1 MSVFLVDYEN
11 THSLSGIATL
21 SKDDKVVI
29 FYSQNANS
37 LTFDTH
43 KRIMESPATVE
54 YKYVGTGSQNALDFQ
69 LSTYLGYLV
78 STHND
83 SDEKIVIVSR
93 DKGFNNVVSFWK
105 HELSLEIQ
113 IAPNLCVETPQTA
126 TDNAEQQAAATVAQP
141 QEEQIAATTHRYRTG
156 ATTNGANCRS
166 RYRSYATRRRAKRLH
181 ANRCR
186 CNYGATNGNSATKT
200 STQKHSTKASDAT
213 KQCDDKSRRCR
224 GLFEELRCR
233 TDRRGNC
240 ATCTNRGKV
249 QNQSHR
255 QQPHQQAV
263 EGQRK
268 VRHHTENNQAVYQKI
283 VHVCNEI
290 SYMYAKI
297 HYIDTPKRQFA
308 KGQTA
313 SFLY

>member
-78 STHND
+78 STHKD

-141 QEEQIAATTHRYRTG
+141 QEEQIATLQQPTATEPEQQQTEQTSEVAIEATQTVADATTEQQT
-156 ATTNGANCRS
+156 ATPQ
-166 RYRSYATRRRAKRLH
+166 
-181 ANRCR
+181 
-186 CNYGATNGNSATKT
+186 
-200 STQKHSTKASDAT
+200 QKHQRKNTQQKRATQQNNVTIKAEDVVDCLKNSDVELTDEEIAQLAQIVVKYKTKATVNNHINKLLKDSA
-213 KQCDDKSRRCR
+213 KS
-224 GLFEELRCR
+224 GTIL
-233 TDRRGNC
+233 
-240 ATCTNRGKV
+240 
-249 QNQSHR
+249 
-255 QQPHQQAV
+255 
-263 EGQRK
+263 
-268 VRHHTENNQAVYQKI
+268 KI
-283 VHVCNEI
+283 I
-290 SYMYAKI
+290 KPFI
-297 HYIDTPKRQFA
+297 K
-308 KGQTA
+308 K
-313 SFLY
+313 

>member
-43 KRIMESPATVE
+43 KRIMESPAMVE

-78 STHND
+78 SAHKD
-83 SDEKIVIVSR
+83 SNEKIVIVSR

-126 TDNAEQQAAATVAQP
+126 IDNAEQQAAATVAQP
-141 QEEQIAATTHRYRTG
+141 QEEQIATLQQPTATEPEQQQTEQTAKVAIEATQPVAEQNDHTQTFADATTEQQT
-156 ATTNGANCRS
+156 ATPQQKQQRKNTQQKR
-166 RYRSYATRRRAKRLH
+166 ATQQNNVAIKAEDVVDCLK
-181 ANRCR
+181 
-186 CNYGATNGNSATKT
+186 NSDVELTDEEIAQLAQIVVKY
-200 STQKHSTKASDAT
+200 KTKATVNNHINKLLKDSA
-213 KQCDDKSRRCR
+213 KS
-224 GLFEELRCR
+224 GTIL
-233 TDRRGNC
+233 
-240 ATCTNRGKV
+240 
-249 QNQSHR
+249 
-255 QQPHQQAV
+255 
-263 EGQRK
+263 
-268 VRHHTENNQAVYQKI
+268 KI
-283 VHVCNEI
+283 I
-290 SYMYAKI
+290 KPFI
-297 HYIDTPKRQFA
+297 K
-308 KGQTA
+308 K
-313 SFLY
+313 

>member
-78 STHND
+78 STHKD

-141 QEEQIAATTHRYRTG
+141 QEEQIATLQQPTATEPEQQQTEQTAEVAIEATQPVAEQNDHTQTVADATTEQQT
-156 ATTNGANCRS
+156 ATPQ
-166 RYRSYATRRRAKRLH
+166 
-181 ANRCR
+181 
-186 CNYGATNGNSATKT
+186 
-200 STQKHSTKASDAT
+200 QKHQRKNTQQKRATQQNNVSIKAEDVVDCLKNSDVELTDEEIAQLAQIVVKYKTKATVNNHINKLLKDSA
-213 KQCDDKSRRCR
+213 KS
-224 GLFEELRCR
+224 GTIL
-233 TDRRGNC
+233 
-240 ATCTNRGKV
+240 
-249 QNQSHR
+249 
-255 QQPHQQAV
+255 
-263 EGQRK
+263 
-268 VRHHTENNQAVYQKI
+268 KI
-283 VHVCNEI
+283 I
-290 SYMYAKI
+290 KPFI
-297 HYIDTPKRQFA
+297 K
-308 KGQTA
+308 K
-313 SFLY
+313 

>member
-78 STHND
+78 STHKD

-141 QEEQIAATTHRYRTG
+141 QEEQIATLQQPTATEPEQQQTEQTAEVAIEATQPVAEQNDHTQTVADATTEQQT
-156 ATTNGANCRS
+156 ATVQ
-166 RYRSYATRRRAKRLH
+166 
-181 ANRCR
+181 
-186 CNYGATNGNSATKT
+186 
-200 STQKHSTKASDAT
+200 QKHQRKNTQQKRATQQNNVTIKAEDVVDCLKNSDVELTDEEIAQLAQIVVKYKTKATVNNHINKLLKDSA
-213 KQCDDKSRRCR
+213 KS
-224 GLFEELRCR
+224 GTIL
-233 TDRRGNC
+233 
-240 ATCTNRGKV
+240 
-249 QNQSHR
+249 
-255 QQPHQQAV
+255 
-263 EGQRK
+263 
-268 VRHHTENNQAVYQKI
+268 KI
-283 VHVCNEI
+283 I
-290 SYMYAKI
+290 KPFI
-297 HYIDTPKRQFA
+297 K
-308 KGQTA
+308 K
-313 SFLY
+313 

>member
-78 STHND
+78 SAHKD

-141 QEEQIAATTHRYRTG
+141 QEEQIATLQQPTATEPEQQQTEQTAKVAIEATQPVAEQNDHTQTFADATTEQQT
-156 ATTNGANCRS
+156 ATPQ
-166 RYRSYATRRRAKRLH
+166 
-181 ANRCR
+181 
-186 CNYGATNGNSATKT
+186 
-200 STQKHSTKASDAT
+200 QKHQRKNTQQKRATQQNNVAIKAEDVVDCLKNSDVELTDEEIAQLAQIVVKYKTKATVNNHINKLLKDSA
-213 KQCDDKSRRCR
+213 KS
-224 GLFEELRCR
+224 GTIL
-233 TDRRGNC
+233 
-240 ATCTNRGKV
+240 
-249 QNQSHR
+249 
-255 QQPHQQAV
+255 
-263 EGQRK
+263 
-268 VRHHTENNQAVYQKI
+268 KI
-283 VHVCNEI
+283 I
-290 SYMYAKI
+290 KPFI
-297 HYIDTPKRQFA
+297 K
-308 KGQTA
+308 K
-313 SFLY
+313 

>member
-78 STHND
+78 STHKD

-126 TDNAEQQAAATVAQP
+126 TDNDEQQAAATVAQP
-141 QEEQIAATTHRYRTG
+141 QEEQIATLQQPTATEPEQQQTEQTAEVAIEATQPVAEQNDHTQTVADATTEQQT
-156 ATTNGANCRS
+156 ATVQ
-166 RYRSYATRRRAKRLH
+166 
-181 ANRCR
+181 
-186 CNYGATNGNSATKT
+186 
-200 STQKHSTKASDAT
+200 QKHQRKNTQQKRATQQNNVTIKAEDVVDCLKNSDVELTDEEIAQLAQIVVKYKTKATVNNHINKLLKDSA
-213 KQCDDKSRRCR
+213 KS
-224 GLFEELRCR
+224 GTIL
-233 TDRRGNC
+233 
-240 ATCTNRGKV
+240 
-249 QNQSHR
+249 
-255 QQPHQQAV
+255 
-263 EGQRK
+263 
-268 VRHHTENNQAVYQKI
+268 KI
-283 VHVCNEI
+283 I
-290 SYMYAKI
+290 KPFI
-297 HYIDTPKRQFA
+297 K
-308 KGQTA
+308 K
-313 SFLY
+313 

>member
-78 STHND
+78 SAHKD

-126 TDNAEQQAAATVAQP
+126 IDNAEQQAAATVAQP
-141 QEEQIAATTHRYRTG
+141 QEEQIATLQQPTATEPEQQQTEQTAEVAIEATQLVAEQNDHTQTVADATTEQQT
-156 ATTNGANCRS
+156 ATPQ
-166 RYRSYATRRRAKRLH
+166 
-181 ANRCR
+181 
-186 CNYGATNGNSATKT
+186 
-200 STQKHSTKASDAT
+200 QKHQRKNTQQKRATQQNNVTIKAEDVVDCLKNSDVELTDEEIAQLAQIVVKYKTKATVNNHINKLLKDSA
-213 KQCDDKSRRCR
+213 KS
-224 GLFEELRCR
+224 GTIL
-233 TDRRGNC
+233 
-240 ATCTNRGKV
+240 
-249 QNQSHR
+249 
-255 QQPHQQAV
+255 
-263 EGQRK
+263 
-268 VRHHTENNQAVYQKI
+268 KI
-283 VHVCNEI
+283 I
-290 SYMYAKI
+290 KPFI
-297 HYIDTPKRQFA
+297 K
-308 KGQTA
+308 K
-313 SFLY
+313 

>member
-78 STHND
+78 STHKD

-126 TDNAEQQAAATVAQP
+126 IDNAEQQAAATVAQP
-141 QEEQIAATTHRYRTG
+141 QEEQIATLQQPTATEPEQQQTEQTAEVAIEATQPVAEQNDHTQTVADATTEQQT
-156 ATTNGANCRS
+156 ATPQ
-166 RYRSYATRRRAKRLH
+166 
-181 ANRCR
+181 
-186 CNYGATNGNSATKT
+186 
-200 STQKHSTKASDAT
+200 QKHQRKNTQQKRATQQNNVTIKAEDVVDCLKNSDVELTDEEIAQLAQIVVKYKTKATVNNHINKLLKDSA
-213 KQCDDKSRRCR
+213 KS
-224 GLFEELRCR
+224 GTIL
-233 TDRRGNC
+233 
-240 ATCTNRGKV
+240 
-249 QNQSHR
+249 
-255 QQPHQQAV
+255 
-263 EGQRK
+263 
-268 VRHHTENNQAVYQKI
+268 KI
-283 VHVCNEI
+283 I
-290 SYMYAKI
+290 KPFI
-297 HYIDTPKRQFA
+297 K
-308 KGQTA
+308 K
-313 SFLY
+313 

>member
-78 STHND
+78 STHKD

-141 QEEQIAATTHRYRTG
+141 QEEQIATLQQPTATEPEQQQTEQTAEVAIEATQPVAEQNDHTQTVADATTEQQT
-156 ATTNGANCRS
+156 ATAQ
-166 RYRSYATRRRAKRLH
+166 
-181 ANRCR
+181 
-186 CNYGATNGNSATKT
+186 
-200 STQKHSTKASDAT
+200 QKHQRKNTQQKRATQQNNVTIKAEDVVDCLKNSDVELTDEEIAQLAQIVVKYKTKATVNNHINKLLKDSS
-213 KQCDDKSRRCR
+213 KS
-224 GLFEELRCR
+224 GTIL
-233 TDRRGNC
+233 
-240 ATCTNRGKV
+240 
-249 QNQSHR
+249 
-255 QQPHQQAV
+255 
-263 EGQRK
+263 
-268 VRHHTENNQAVYQKI
+268 KI
-283 VHVCNEI
+283 I
-290 SYMYAKI
+290 KPFI
-297 HYIDTPKRQFA
+297 K
-308 KGQTA
+308 K
-313 SFLY
+313 

>member
-78 STHND
+78 STHKD

-141 QEEQIAATTHRYRTG
+141 QEEQIATLLQPTATEPEQQQTEQTAEVAIEATQPVAEQNDHTQTVADATTEQQT
-156 ATTNGANCRS
+156 ATAQ
-166 RYRSYATRRRAKRLH
+166 
-181 ANRCR
+181 
-186 CNYGATNGNSATKT
+186 
-200 STQKHSTKASDAT
+200 QKHQRKNTQQKRATQQNNVSIKAEDVVDCLKNSDVELTDEEIAQLAQIVVKYKTKATVNNHINKLLKDSA
-213 KQCDDKSRRCR
+213 KS
-224 GLFEELRCR
+224 GTIL
-233 TDRRGNC
+233 
-240 ATCTNRGKV
+240 
-249 QNQSHR
+249 
-255 QQPHQQAV
+255 
-263 EGQRK
+263 
-268 VRHHTENNQAVYQKI
+268 KI
-283 VHVCNEI
+283 I
-290 SYMYAKI
+290 KPFI
-297 HYIDTPKRQFA
+297 K
-308 KGQTA
+308 K
-313 SFLY
+313 

>member
-78 STHND
+78 SAHKD

-126 TDNAEQQAAATVAQP
+126 IDNAEQQAAATVAQP
-141 QEEQIAATTHRYRTG
+141 QEEQIATLQQPTATEPEQQQTEQTAEVAIEATQPVAEQNDHTQTVADATTEQQT
-156 ATTNGANCRS
+156 ATPP
-166 RYRSYATRRRAKRLH
+166 
-181 ANRCR
+181 
-186 CNYGATNGNSATKT
+186 
-200 STQKHSTKASDAT
+200 QKHQRKNTQQKRATQQNNVTIKAEDVVDCLKNSDVELTDEEIAQLAQIVVKYKTKATVNNHINKLLKDSA
-213 KQCDDKSRRCR
+213 KS
-224 GLFEELRCR
+224 GTIL
-233 TDRRGNC
+233 
-240 ATCTNRGKV
+240 
-249 QNQSHR
+249 
-255 QQPHQQAV
+255 
-263 EGQRK
+263 
-268 VRHHTENNQAVYQKI
+268 KI
-283 VHVCNEI
+283 I
-290 SYMYAKI
+290 KPFI
-297 HYIDTPKRQFA
+297 K
-308 KGQTA
+308 K
-313 SFLY
+313 

>member
-21 SKDDKVVI
+21 SKDDNVVI

-78 STHND
+78 STHKD

-141 QEEQIAATTHRYRTG
+141 QEEQIATLQQPTATEPEQQQTEQTAEVAIEATQPVAEQNDHTQPVADATTEQQT
-156 ATTNGANCRS
+156 ATPQ
-166 RYRSYATRRRAKRLH
+166 
-181 ANRCR
+181 
-186 CNYGATNGNSATKT
+186 
-200 STQKHSTKASDAT
+200 QKHQRKNTQQKRATQQNNVTIKPEDVVDCLKNSDVELTDEEIAQLAQIVVKYKTKATVNNHINKLLKDSA
-213 KQCDDKSRRCR
+213 KS
-224 GLFEELRCR
+224 GTIL
-233 TDRRGNC
+233 
-240 ATCTNRGKV
+240 
-249 QNQSHR
+249 
-255 QQPHQQAV
+255 
-263 EGQRK
+263 
-268 VRHHTENNQAVYQKI
+268 KI
-283 VHVCNEI
+283 I
-290 SYMYAKI
+290 KPFI
-297 HYIDTPKRQFA
+297 K
-308 KGQTA
+308 K
-313 SFLY
+313 

>member
-43 KRIMESPATVE
+43 KCIMESPATVE

-78 STHND
+78 STHKD

-126 TDNAEQQAAATVAQP
+126 IDNAEQQAAATVAQP
-141 QEEQIAATTHRYRTG
+141 QEEQIATLQQPTATEPEQQQTEQTAEVAIEATQPVAEQNDHTQTVADATTEQQT
-156 ATTNGANCRS
+156 ATPQ
-166 RYRSYATRRRAKRLH
+166 
-181 ANRCR
+181 
-186 CNYGATNGNSATKT
+186 
-200 STQKHSTKASDAT
+200 QKHQRKNTQQKRATQQNNVTVKAEDVVDCLKNSDVELTDEEIAQLAQIVVKYKTKATVNNHINKLLKDSA
-213 KQCDDKSRRCR
+213 KS
-224 GLFEELRCR
+224 GTIL
-233 TDRRGNC
+233 
-240 ATCTNRGKV
+240 
-249 QNQSHR
+249 
-255 QQPHQQAV
+255 
-263 EGQRK
+263 
-268 VRHHTENNQAVYQKI
+268 KI
-283 VHVCNEI
+283 I
-290 SYMYAKI
+290 KPFI
-297 HYIDTPKRQFA
+297 K
-308 KGQTA
+308 K
-313 SFLY
+313 

>member
-78 STHND
+78 STHKD

-126 TDNAEQQAAATVAQP
+126 IDNAEQQAAATVAQP
-141 QEEQIAATTHRYRTG
+141 QEEQIATLQQPTATEPEQQQTEQTAKVAIEATQPVAEQNDHTQTFADATTEQQT
-156 ATTNGANCRS
+156 ATPQ
-166 RYRSYATRRRAKRLH
+166 
-181 ANRCR
+181 
-186 CNYGATNGNSATKT
+186 
-200 STQKHSTKASDAT
+200 QKHQRKNTQQKRATQQNNVAIKAEDVVDCLKNSDVELTDEEIAQLAQIVVKYKTKATVNNHINKLLKDSA
-213 KQCDDKSRRCR
+213 KS
-224 GLFEELRCR
+224 GTIL
-233 TDRRGNC
+233 
-240 ATCTNRGKV
+240 
-249 QNQSHR
+249 
-255 QQPHQQAV
+255 
-263 EGQRK
+263 
-268 VRHHTENNQAVYQKI
+268 KI
-283 VHVCNEI
+283 I
-290 SYMYAKI
+290 KPFI
-297 HYIDTPKRQFA
+297 K
-308 KGQTA
+308 K
-313 SFLY
+313 

>member
-78 STHND
+78 STHKD

-141 QEEQIAATTHRYRTG
+141 QEEQIATLQQPTATEPEQQQTEQTAEVAIETTQPVAEQNDHTQTVADATTEQQT
-156 ATTNGANCRS
+156 ATAQ
-166 RYRSYATRRRAKRLH
+166 
-181 ANRCR
+181 
-186 CNYGATNGNSATKT
+186 
-200 STQKHSTKASDAT
+200 QKHQRKNTQQKRATQQNNVTIKAEDVVDCLKNSDVELTDEEIAQLAQIVVKYKTKATVNNHINKLLKDSA
-213 KQCDDKSRRCR
+213 KS
-224 GLFEELRCR
+224 GTIL
-233 TDRRGNC
+233 
-240 ATCTNRGKV
+240 
-249 QNQSHR
+249 
-255 QQPHQQAV
+255 
-263 EGQRK
+263 
-268 VRHHTENNQAVYQKI
+268 KI
-283 VHVCNEI
+283 I
-290 SYMYAKI
+290 KPFI
-297 HYIDTPKRQFA
+297 K
-308 KGQTA
+308 K
-313 SFLY
+313 

>member
-78 STHND
+78 STHKDN
-83 SDEKIVIVSR
+83 DEKIVIVSR

-126 TDNAEQQAAATVAQP
+126 TDNAEQQAAATIAQP
-141 QEEQIAATTHRYRTG
+141 QEEQIATLQQPTATEPEQQQTEQTAEVAIEATQPVAEQNDHTQTVAEATTEQQT
-156 ATTNGANCRS
+156 ATPQ
-166 RYRSYATRRRAKRLH
+166 
-181 ANRCR
+181 
-186 CNYGATNGNSATKT
+186 
-200 STQKHSTKASDAT
+200 QKHQRKNTQQKRATQQNNVTIKAEDVVDCLKNSDVELTDEEIAQLAQIVVKYKTKATVNNHINKLLKDSA
-213 KQCDDKSRRCR
+213 KS
-224 GLFEELRCR
+224 GTIL
-233 TDRRGNC
+233 
-240 ATCTNRGKV
+240 
-249 QNQSHR
+249 
-255 QQPHQQAV
+255 
-263 EGQRK
+263 
-268 VRHHTENNQAVYQKI
+268 KI
-283 VHVCNEI
+283 I
-290 SYMYAKI
+290 KPFI
-297 HYIDTPKRQFA
+297 K
-308 KGQTA
+308 K
-313 SFLY
+313 

>member
-78 STHND
+78 STHKD

-141 QEEQIAATTHRYRTG
+141 QEEQIATLQQPTATEPEQQQTEQTAEVAIEATQPVAEQNDHAQTVADATTEQQT
-156 ATTNGANCRS
+156 ATPQ
-166 RYRSYATRRRAKRLH
+166 
-181 ANRCR
+181 
-186 CNYGATNGNSATKT
+186 
-200 STQKHSTKASDAT
+200 QKHQRKNTQQKRATQQNNVTIKAEDVVDCLKNSDVELTDEEIAQLAQIVVKYKTKATVNNHINKLLKDSA
-213 KQCDDKSRRCR
+213 KS
-224 GLFEELRCR
+224 GTIL
-233 TDRRGNC
+233 
-240 ATCTNRGKV
+240 
-249 QNQSHR
+249 
-255 QQPHQQAV
+255 
-263 EGQRK
+263 
-268 VRHHTENNQAVYQKI
+268 KI
-283 VHVCNEI
+283 I
-290 SYMYAKI
+290 KPFI
-297 HYIDTPKRQFA
+297 K
-308 KGQTA
+308 K
-313 SFLY
+313 

>member
-43 KRIMESPATVE
+43 KRIMESSATVE

-78 STHND
+78 SAHKD

-126 TDNAEQQAAATVAQP
+126 IDNAEQQAAATVAQP
-141 QEEQIAATTHRYRTG
+141 QEEQIATLQQPTATEPEQQQTEQTAEVAIEATQPVAEQNDQTQTVADATTEQQT
-156 ATTNGANCRS
+156 ATPQ
-166 RYRSYATRRRAKRLH
+166 
-181 ANRCR
+181 
-186 CNYGATNGNSATKT
+186 
-200 STQKHSTKASDAT
+200 QKHQRKNTQQKRATQQNNVTIKAEDVVDCLKNSDVELTDEEIAQLAQIVVKYKTKATVNNHINKLLKDSA
-213 KQCDDKSRRCR
+213 KS
-224 GLFEELRCR
+224 GTIL
-233 TDRRGNC
+233 
-240 ATCTNRGKV
+240 
-249 QNQSHR
+249 
-255 QQPHQQAV
+255 
-263 EGQRK
+263 
-268 VRHHTENNQAVYQKI
+268 KI
-283 VHVCNEI
+283 I
-290 SYMYAKI
+290 KPFI
-297 HYIDTPKRQFA
+297 K
-308 KGQTA
+308 K
-313 SFLY
+313 

>member
-11 THSLSGIATL
+11 THSLTGIATL

-78 STHND
+78 STHKD

-141 QEEQIAATTHRYRTG
+141 QEEQIATLQQPTATKPEQQQTEQTAEVAIEATQPVAEQNDHTQTVADATTEQQT
-156 ATTNGANCRS
+156 ATPQ
-166 RYRSYATRRRAKRLH
+166 
-181 ANRCR
+181 
-186 CNYGATNGNSATKT
+186 
-200 STQKHSTKASDAT
+200 QKHQRKNTQQKRATQQNNVTIKAEDVVDCLKNSDVELTDEEIAQLAQIVVKYKTKATVNNHINKLLKDSA
-213 KQCDDKSRRCR
+213 KS
-224 GLFEELRCR
+224 GTIL
-233 TDRRGNC
+233 
-240 ATCTNRGKV
+240 
-249 QNQSHR
+249 
-255 QQPHQQAV
+255 
-263 EGQRK
+263 
-268 VRHHTENNQAVYQKI
+268 KI
-283 VHVCNEI
+283 I
-290 SYMYAKI
+290 KPFI
-297 HYIDTPKRQFA
+297 K
-308 KGQTA
+308 K
-313 SFLY
+313 

>member
-43 KRIMESPATVE
+43 KRIMESPTTVE
-54 YKYVGTGSQNALDFQ
+54 YKYFGTGSQNALDFQ

-78 STHND
+78 STHKD

-126 TDNAEQQAAATVAQP
+126 TDNTEQQAAATVAQP
-141 QEEQIAATTHRYRTG
+141 QEEQIATLQQPTATEPEQQQTEQTFEVAIEATQPVAEQNDYTQTVADATTEQQT
-156 ATTNGANCRS
+156 ATPQ
-166 RYRSYATRRRAKRLH
+166 
-181 ANRCR
+181 
-186 CNYGATNGNSATKT
+186 
-200 STQKHSTKASDAT
+200 QKHQRKNTQQKRATQQNNVTIKTEDVVDCLKNSDVELTAEEIAQLAQIVVKYKTKATVNNHINKLLKDSA
-213 KQCDDKSRRCR
+213 KS
-224 GLFEELRCR
+224 GTIL
-233 TDRRGNC
+233 
-240 ATCTNRGKV
+240 
-249 QNQSHR
+249 
-255 QQPHQQAV
+255 
-263 EGQRK
+263 
-268 VRHHTENNQAVYQKI
+268 KI
-283 VHVCNEI
+283 I
-290 SYMYAKI
+290 KPFI
-297 HYIDTPKRQFA
+297 K
-308 KGQTA
+308 K
-313 SFLY
+313 

>member
-78 STHND
+78 STHKD

-141 QEEQIAATTHRYRTG
+141 QEEQIATLQQPTATEPEQQQTEQTAEVAIETTQPVAEQNDHTQTVADATTEQQT
-156 ATTNGANCRS
+156 ATAQ
-166 RYRSYATRRRAKRLH
+166 
-181 ANRCR
+181 
-186 CNYGATNGNSATKT
+186 
-200 STQKHSTKASDAT
+200 QKHQRKNTQQKRATQQNNVTIKAEDVVDCLKNSDVELTDEEIAQLAQIVVKYKTKATVNNHINKLLKDSA
-213 KQCDDKSRRCR
+213 KS
-224 GLFEELRCR
+224 GTIL
-233 TDRRGNC
+233 
-240 ATCTNRGKV
+240 
-249 QNQSHR
+249 
-255 QQPHQQAV
+255 
-263 EGQRK
+263 
-268 VRHHTENNQAVYQKI
+268 KI
-283 VHVCNEI
+283 I
-290 SYMYAKI
+290 KP
-297 HYIDTPKRQFA
+297 YIK
-308 KGQTA
+308 K
-313 SFLY
+313 

>member
-78 STHND
+78 STHKD
-83 SDEKIVIVSR
+83 SEEKIVIVSR

-113 IAPNLCVETPQTA
+113 IATNLCVETPQTA

-141 QEEQIAATTHRYRTG
+141 QEEQIATLQQPTATEPEQQQTEQTFEVAIEATQPVAEQNDHTQTVADATTEQQT
-156 ATTNGANCRS
+156 ATPQ
-166 RYRSYATRRRAKRLH
+166 
-181 ANRCR
+181 
-186 CNYGATNGNSATKT
+186 
-200 STQKHSTKASDAT
+200 QKHQRKNTQQKRATQQNNVTIKAEDVVDCLKNSDVELTDEEIAQLAQIVVKYKTKATVNNHINKLLKDSA
-213 KQCDDKSRRCR
+213 KS
-224 GLFEELRCR
+224 GTIL
-233 TDRRGNC
+233 
-240 ATCTNRGKV
+240 
-249 QNQSHR
+249 
-255 QQPHQQAV
+255 
-263 EGQRK
+263 
-268 VRHHTENNQAVYQKI
+268 KI
-283 VHVCNEI
+283 I
-290 SYMYAKI
+290 KPFI
-297 HYIDTPKRQFA
+297 K
-308 KGQTA
+308 K
-313 SFLY
+313 

>member
-78 STHND
+78 STHKD

-141 QEEQIAATTHRYRTG
+141 QEEQIATLQQPTATEPEQQQTEQTAEVAIEATQPVAEQNNHTQTVADATTEQQT
-156 ATTNGANCRS
+156 ATPQPKHQRKNTQQKR
-166 RYRSYATRRRAKRLH
+166 ATQQNIVTIKAEDVVDCLK
-181 ANRCR
+181 
-186 CNYGATNGNSATKT
+186 NSDVELTDEEIAQLAQIVVKY
-200 STQKHSTKASDAT
+200 KTKATVNNHINKLLKDSA
-213 KQCDDKSRRCR
+213 KS
-224 GLFEELRCR
+224 GTIL
-233 TDRRGNC
+233 
-240 ATCTNRGKV
+240 
-249 QNQSHR
+249 
-255 QQPHQQAV
+255 
-263 EGQRK
+263 
-268 VRHHTENNQAVYQKI
+268 KI
-283 VHVCNEI
+283 I
-290 SYMYAKI
+290 KPFI
-297 HYIDTPKRQFA
+297 K
-308 KGQTA
+308 K
-313 SFLY
+313 

>member
-78 STHND
+78 STHKD

-113 IAPNLCVETPQTA
+113 IASNLCVETPQTA

-141 QEEQIAATTHRYRTG
+141 QEEQIATLQQPTATEPEQQQTEQTAEVAIEATQPVAEQNDHTQTVAEATTEQQT
-156 ATTNGANCRS
+156 ATPQ
-166 RYRSYATRRRAKRLH
+166 
-181 ANRCR
+181 
-186 CNYGATNGNSATKT
+186 
-200 STQKHSTKASDAT
+200 QKHQRKNTQQKRATQQNNVTIKAEDVVDCLKNSDVELTDEEIAQLAQIVVKYKTKATVNNHINKLLKDSA
-213 KQCDDKSRRCR
+213 KS
-224 GLFEELRCR
+224 GTIL
-233 TDRRGNC
+233 
-240 ATCTNRGKV
+240 
-249 QNQSHR
+249 
-255 QQPHQQAV
+255 
-263 EGQRK
+263 
-268 VRHHTENNQAVYQKI
+268 KI
-283 VHVCNEI
+283 I
-290 SYMYAKI
+290 KPFI
-297 HYIDTPKRQFA
+297 K
-308 KGQTA
+308 K
-313 SFLY
+313 

>member
-78 STHND
+78 STHKD

-141 QEEQIAATTHRYRTG
+141 QEEQIATLQQPTATEPEQQQTEQTAEVAIEATQPVAEQNDHTQTVADATTEQQT
-156 ATTNGANCRS
+156 ATVQ
-166 RYRSYATRRRAKRLH
+166 
-181 ANRCR
+181 
-186 CNYGATNGNSATKT
+186 
-200 STQKHSTKASDAT
+200 QKHQRKNTKQKRATQQNNVTIKAEDVVDCLKNSDVELTDEEIAQLAQIVVKYKTKATVNNHINKLLKDSA
-213 KQCDDKSRRCR
+213 KS
-224 GLFEELRCR
+224 GTIL
-233 TDRRGNC
+233 
-240 ATCTNRGKV
+240 
-249 QNQSHR
+249 
-255 QQPHQQAV
+255 
-263 EGQRK
+263 
-268 VRHHTENNQAVYQKI
+268 KI
-283 VHVCNEI
+283 I
-290 SYMYAKI
+290 KPFI
-297 HYIDTPKRQFA
+297 K
-308 KGQTA
+308 K
-313 SFLY
+313 

>member
-78 STHND
+78 STHKD

-141 QEEQIAATTHRYRTG
+141 QEEQIATLQQPTATEPEQQQTEQTAEVAIE
-156 ATTNGANCRS
+156 ATQPVAEQND
-166 RYRSYATRRRAKRLH
+166 H
-181 ANRCR
+181 
-186 CNYGATNGNSATKT
+186 
-200 STQKHSTKASDAT
+200 TQTVSDAT
-213 KQCDDKSRRCR
+213 TEQQ
-224 GLFEELRCR
+224 
-233 TDRRGNC
+233 T
-240 ATCTNRGKV
+240 ATP
-249 QNQSHR
+249 
-255 QQPHQQAV
+255 QQKH
-263 EGQRK
+263 QRK
-268 VRHHTENNQAVYQKI
+268 NTQQKRATQQNNVTIKAEDVVDCLKNSDVELTDEEIAQLAQIVVKYKTKATVNNHINKLLKDSAKSGTILKI
-283 VHVCNEI
+283 I
-290 SYMYAKI
+290 KPFI
-297 HYIDTPKRQFA
+297 K
-308 KGQTA
+308 K
-313 SFLY
+313 

>member
-11 THSLSGIATL
+11 THSLSSIATL

-78 STHND
+78 STHKD

-141 QEEQIAATTHRYRTG
+141 QEEQIATLQQPTATEPKQQQTEQTSEVAIEATQPVAEQNDHTQTVAEATTEQQT
-156 ATTNGANCRS
+156 ATAQ
-166 RYRSYATRRRAKRLH
+166 
-181 ANRCR
+181 
-186 CNYGATNGNSATKT
+186 
-200 STQKHSTKASDAT
+200 QKHQRKNTQQKRATQQNNVTIKAEDVVDCLKNSDVELTDEEIAQLAQIVVKYKTKATVNNHINKLLKDSA
-213 KQCDDKSRRCR
+213 KS
-224 GLFEELRCR
+224 GTIL
-233 TDRRGNC
+233 
-240 ATCTNRGKV
+240 
-249 QNQSHR
+249 
-255 QQPHQQAV
+255 
-263 EGQRK
+263 
-268 VRHHTENNQAVYQKI
+268 KI
-283 VHVCNEI
+283 I
-290 SYMYAKI
+290 KPFI
-297 HYIDTPKRQFA
+297 K
-308 KGQTA
+308 K
-313 SFLY
+313 

>member
-78 STHND
+78 STHKD

-141 QEEQIAATTHRYRTG
+141 QEEQIATLQQPTATEPEQQQTEQTAEVAIEATQPVAEQNDHTQTVADATTEQQT
-156 ATTNGANCRS
+156 ATAQ
-166 RYRSYATRRRAKRLH
+166 
-181 ANRCR
+181 
-186 CNYGATNGNSATKT
+186 
-200 STQKHSTKASDAT
+200 QKHQRKNTQQKRATQQNNVTIKAEDVVDYLKNSDVELTDEEIAQLAQIVVKYKTKATVNNHINKLLKDSA
-213 KQCDDKSRRCR
+213 KS
-224 GLFEELRCR
+224 GTIL
-233 TDRRGNC
+233 
-240 ATCTNRGKV
+240 
-249 QNQSHR
+249 
-255 QQPHQQAV
+255 
-263 EGQRK
+263 
-268 VRHHTENNQAVYQKI
+268 KI
-283 VHVCNEI
+283 I
-290 SYMYAKI
+290 KPFI
-297 HYIDTPKRQFA
+297 K
-308 KGQTA
+308 K
-313 SFLY
+313 

>member
-78 STHND
+78 SAHKD

-126 TDNAEQQAAATVAQP
+126 IDNAEQQAAATVAQP
-141 QEEQIAATTHRYRTG
+141 QEEQIATLQQPTATEPEQQQTEQTAEVAIEATQPVAEQNDQAQAVADATTEQQT
-156 ATTNGANCRS
+156 ATPQ
-166 RYRSYATRRRAKRLH
+166 
-181 ANRCR
+181 
-186 CNYGATNGNSATKT
+186 
-200 STQKHSTKASDAT
+200 QKHQRKNTQQKRATQQNNVTIKAEDVVDCLKNSDVELTDEEIAQLAQIVVKYKTKATVNNHINKLLKDSA
-213 KQCDDKSRRCR
+213 KS
-224 GLFEELRCR
+224 GTIL
-233 TDRRGNC
+233 
-240 ATCTNRGKV
+240 
-249 QNQSHR
+249 
-255 QQPHQQAV
+255 
-263 EGQRK
+263 
-268 VRHHTENNQAVYQKI
+268 KI
-283 VHVCNEI
+283 I
-290 SYMYAKI
+290 KPFI
-297 HYIDTPKRQFA
+297 K
-308 KGQTA
+308 K
-313 SFLY
+313 

>member
-78 STHND
+78 STHKD

-126 TDNAEQQAAATVAQP
+126 SDNAEQQAAATVAQP
-141 QEEQIAATTHRYRTG
+141 QEEQIATLQQPTATEPEQQQTEQTAEVAIEATQPVAEQNYHTQTVADATTEQQT
-156 ATTNGANCRS
+156 ATAQ
-166 RYRSYATRRRAKRLH
+166 
-181 ANRCR
+181 
-186 CNYGATNGNSATKT
+186 
-200 STQKHSTKASDAT
+200 QKHQRKNTQQKRATQQNNVTIKAEDVVDCLKNSDVELTDEEIAQLAQIVVKYKTKATVNNHINKLLKDSA
-213 KQCDDKSRRCR
+213 KS
-224 GLFEELRCR
+224 GTIL
-233 TDRRGNC
+233 
-240 ATCTNRGKV
+240 
-249 QNQSHR
+249 
-255 QQPHQQAV
+255 
-263 EGQRK
+263 
-268 VRHHTENNQAVYQKI
+268 KI
-283 VHVCNEI
+283 I
-290 SYMYAKI
+290 KPFI
-297 HYIDTPKRQFA
+297 K
-308 KGQTA
+308 K
-313 SFLY
+313 

>member
-78 STHND
+78 STHKD

-141 QEEQIAATTHRYRTG
+141 QEEQIATLQHPTATEPEQQQTEQTAEVAIEATQPVAEQNDHTQTVADATTEQQT
-156 ATTNGANCRS
+156 ATAQ
-166 RYRSYATRRRAKRLH
+166 
-181 ANRCR
+181 
-186 CNYGATNGNSATKT
+186 
-200 STQKHSTKASDAT
+200 QKHQRKNTQQKRATQQNNVTIKAEDVVDCLKNSDVELTDEEIAQLAQIVVKYKTKATVNNHINKLLKDSA
-213 KQCDDKSRRCR
+213 KS
-224 GLFEELRCR
+224 GTIL
-233 TDRRGNC
+233 
-240 ATCTNRGKV
+240 
-249 QNQSHR
+249 
-255 QQPHQQAV
+255 
-263 EGQRK
+263 
-268 VRHHTENNQAVYQKI
+268 KI
-283 VHVCNEI
+283 I
-290 SYMYAKI
+290 KPFI
-297 HYIDTPKRQFA
+297 K
-308 KGQTA
+308 K
-313 SFLY
+313 

>member
-78 STHND
+78 STHKD

-141 QEEQIAATTHRYRTG
+141 QEEQIATLQQPTATEPEQQQTEQTAEVAIETTQPVAEQNDYTQTVADATTEQQT
-156 ATTNGANCRS
+156 ATVQ
-166 RYRSYATRRRAKRLH
+166 
-181 ANRCR
+181 
-186 CNYGATNGNSATKT
+186 
-200 STQKHSTKASDAT
+200 QKHQRKNTQQKRATQQNNVTIKAEDVVDCLKNSDVELTDEEIAQLAQIVVKYKTKATVNNHINKLLKDSA
-213 KQCDDKSRRCR
+213 KS
-224 GLFEELRCR
+224 GTIL
-233 TDRRGNC
+233 
-240 ATCTNRGKV
+240 
-249 QNQSHR
+249 
-255 QQPHQQAV
+255 
-263 EGQRK
+263 
-268 VRHHTENNQAVYQKI
+268 KI
-283 VHVCNEI
+283 I
-290 SYMYAKI
+290 KPFI
-297 HYIDTPKRQFA
+297 K
-308 KGQTA
+308 K
-313 SFLY
+313 

>member
-78 STHND
+78 STHKD

-126 TDNAEQQAAATVAQP
+126 IDNAEQQAAATVAQP
-141 QEEQIAATTHRYRTG
+141 QEEQIATLQQPTATEPEQQQTEQTAEVAIEATQPVAEQNDQAQAVADATTEQQT
-156 ATTNGANCRS
+156 AT
-166 RYRSYATRRRAKRLH
+166 LQ
-181 ANRCR
+181 
-186 CNYGATNGNSATKT
+186 
-200 STQKHSTKASDAT
+200 QKHQRKNTQQKRATQQNNVAIKAEDVVDCLKNSDVELTDEEIAQLAQIVVKYKTKATVNNHINKLLKDSA
-213 KQCDDKSRRCR
+213 KS
-224 GLFEELRCR
+224 GTIL
-233 TDRRGNC
+233 
-240 ATCTNRGKV
+240 
-249 QNQSHR
+249 
-255 QQPHQQAV
+255 
-263 EGQRK
+263 
-268 VRHHTENNQAVYQKI
+268 KI
-283 VHVCNEI
+283 I
-290 SYMYAKI
+290 KPFI
-297 HYIDTPKRQFA
+297 K
-308 KGQTA
+308 K
-313 SFLY
+313 

>member
-21 SKDDKVVI
+21 SKVDKVVI

-78 STHND
+78 SAHKD

-126 TDNAEQQAAATVAQP
+126 IDNAEQQAAATVAQP
-141 QEEQIAATTHRYRTG
+141 QEEQIATLQQPTA
-156 ATTNGANCRS
+156 
-166 RYRSYATRRRAKRLH
+166 
-181 ANRCR
+181 
-186 CNYGATNGNSATKT
+186 
-200 STQKHSTKASDAT
+200 
-213 KQCDDKSRRCR
+213 
-224 GLFEELRCR
+224 
-233 TDRRGNC
+233 TDRKSVGRE
-240 ATCTNRGKV
+240 R
-249 QNQSHR
+249 
-255 QQPHQQAV
+255 
-263 EGQRK
+263 
-268 VRHHTENNQAVYQKI
+268 
-283 VHVCNEI
+283 VC
-290 SYMYAKI
+290 
-297 HYIDTPKRQFA
+297 
-308 KGQTA
+308 
-313 SFLY
+313 

>member
-78 STHND
+78 STHKD

-141 QEEQIAATTHRYRTG
+141 QEEQIATLQQPTATEPEQQQTEQTAEVAIEATQPVAEQNDYTQTVADATTEQQT
-156 ATTNGANCRS
+156 ATPQ
-166 RYRSYATRRRAKRLH
+166 
-181 ANRCR
+181 
-186 CNYGATNGNSATKT
+186 
-200 STQKHSTKASDAT
+200 QKHQRKNTQQKRATQQNNVTIKAEDVVDCLKNSDVELTDEEIAQLAQIVVKYKTKATVNNHINKLLKDSA
-213 KQCDDKSRRCR
+213 KS
-224 GLFEELRCR
+224 GTIL
-233 TDRRGNC
+233 
-240 ATCTNRGKV
+240 
-249 QNQSHR
+249 
-255 QQPHQQAV
+255 
-263 EGQRK
+263 
-268 VRHHTENNQAVYQKI
+268 KI
-283 VHVCNEI
+283 I
-290 SYMYAKI
+290 KPFI
-297 HYIDTPKRQFA
+297 K
-308 KGQTA
+308 K
-313 SFLY
+313 

>member
-78 STHND
+78 STHKD

-141 QEEQIAATTHRYRTG
+141 QEEQIATLQQPTATEPEQQQTEQTAEIAIEATQPVAEQNDHTQTVADATTEQQT
-156 ATTNGANCRS
+156 ATAQ
-166 RYRSYATRRRAKRLH
+166 
-181 ANRCR
+181 
-186 CNYGATNGNSATKT
+186 
-200 STQKHSTKASDAT
+200 QKHQRKNTQQKRATQQNNVTIKAEDVVDCLKNSDVELTDEEIAQLAQIVVKYKTKATVNNHINKLLKDSA
-213 KQCDDKSRRCR
+213 KS
-224 GLFEELRCR
+224 GTIL
-233 TDRRGNC
+233 
-240 ATCTNRGKV
+240 
-249 QNQSHR
+249 
-255 QQPHQQAV
+255 
-263 EGQRK
+263 
-268 VRHHTENNQAVYQKI
+268 KI
-283 VHVCNEI
+283 I
-290 SYMYAKI
+290 KPFI
-297 HYIDTPKRQFA
+297 K
-308 KGQTA
+308 K
-313 SFLY
+313 

>member
-141 QEEQIAATTHRYRTG
+141 QEEQIATLQQPTATEPEQQQTEQTAEVAIEATQPVAEQNDHTQTVAEATTEQQT
-156 ATTNGANCRS
+156 ATPQ
-166 RYRSYATRRRAKRLH
+166 
-181 ANRCR
+181 
-186 CNYGATNGNSATKT
+186 
-200 STQKHSTKASDAT
+200 QKHQRKNTQQKRATQQNNVTIKAEDVVDCLKNSDVELTDEEIAQLAQIVVKYKTKATVNNHINKLLKDSA
-213 KQCDDKSRRCR
+213 KS
-224 GLFEELRCR
+224 GTIL
-233 TDRRGNC
+233 
-240 ATCTNRGKV
+240 
-249 QNQSHR
+249 
-255 QQPHQQAV
+255 
-263 EGQRK
+263 
-268 VRHHTENNQAVYQKI
+268 KI
-283 VHVCNEI
+283 I
-290 SYMYAKI
+290 KPFI
-297 HYIDTPKRQFA
+297 K
-308 KGQTA
+308 K
-313 SFLY
+313 